1 MIQELNLGVKEVKLI
16 VNRAPGGVL
25 NDGVKEEIAKHGLT
39 LAGVVPQDET
49 VYEYDA
55 EGKPSVDVPEDAPI
69 KQAVLKIFE
78 GLGL

>member
-1 MIQELNLGVKEVKLI
+1 MNE
-16 VNRAPGGVL
+16 
-25 NDGVKEEIAKHGLT
+25 GVKEEIAKHGLT

-69 KQAVLKIFE
+69 KQAVVKIFKD
-78 GLGL
+78 LGL